1 MILKFLFRG
10 LGVIVIAYDAVFLVQ
25 HYILY
30 PHHHPMGNINEERRR
45 LIVEGRV
52 PINDEDVLSDQED
65 FQSET
70 SSILS
75 RKPINAN
82 LHYGSTSN

>member
-1 MILKFLFRG
+1 
-10 LGVIVIAYDAVFLVQ
+10 
-25 HYILY
+25 
-30 PHHHPMGNINEERRR
+30 MGNINEERRR

-82 LHYGSTSN
+82 LHYGSASN